1 MSNARSGRGRE
12 PGLGQARLWGLK
24 RAPICT
30 TSALPAPA
38 PQELDMI
45 CTAYNNLG
53 IHTHLVVQIAE
64 HMRLDS

>member
-1 MSNARSGRGRE
+1 
-12 PGLGQARLWGLK
+12 
-24 RAPICT
+24 
-30 TSALPAPA
+30 
-38 PQELDMI
+38 MI